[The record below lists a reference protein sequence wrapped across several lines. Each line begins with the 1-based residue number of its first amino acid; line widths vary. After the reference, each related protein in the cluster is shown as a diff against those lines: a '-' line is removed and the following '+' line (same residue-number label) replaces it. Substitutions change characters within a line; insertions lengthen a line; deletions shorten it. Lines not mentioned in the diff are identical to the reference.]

1 MVNYTQNIYLIF
13 ISDCQYERMSL
24 TGDMVQKSNSL
35 RQFLGGIIGHCA
47 VCEQPLGLLDYGDK
61 DPNITN
67 YNN

>member
-13 ISDCQYERMSL
+13 ISDCRYERMSL

-47 VCEQPLGLLDYGDK
+47 DCTVLDYSGLYCAGTG

-67 YNN
+67 